1 MARLSAE
8 DWVAGALDVL
18 AADGFAA
25 VAVEPLAKRLGVTKG
40 SFYWHFKDRNALVA
54 AMLAEWERVET
65 ESVIDWL
72 SRYPDA
78 RERVTRLL
86 RRALEDRASSDHYL
100 ALAAAGHPLVE
111 DALRRVSARRL
122 EYLHEC
128 FQEIGVKHARHRAHV
143 AYAAYIGTLHLS
155 RGLVRF
161 PEYYAEQLIATIL

>member
-8 DWVAGALDVL
+8 DWVRAALDAL
-18 AADGFAA
+18 AEDGFAA

-40 SFYWHFKDRNALVA
+40 SFYWHFKDRNALIA
-54 AMLAEWERVET
+54 AMLEQWERVET
-65 ESVIDWL
+65 ESVIEWL
-72 SRYPDA
+72 KKYPSA
-78 RERVTRLL
+78 QERVTRLL

-111 DALRRVSARRL
+111 ESLQRVSARRL

-128 FQEIGVKHARHRAHV
+128 YDEMGVRHARHRAHV

-161 PEYYAEQLIATIL
+161 PEYYAEQLIETLI